1 MEGKK
6 TPLYDQHIKL
16 GGKIVNYA
24 GWLLPVQYEGLVP
37 EHNAVRNAAGIFDV
51 SHMGTIDIT
60 GKDAISFLDYLMT
73 NDLSKVKDKQVM
85 YTFMCYPH
93 GGVVDD
99 LLVYKYHDEKFF
111 LVVNAANLEKDL
123 EWINRLKDKFNV
135 EIKDTSQDTCI
146 LALQGPS
153 AQKILQKLVDI
164 DLSEIKF
171 FYFRDGIKINDV
183 DVMISRTGYTGED
196 GFEIYVNNKD
206 VVKIW
211 EDLLQA
217 GREEGLKPAGLGSRD
232 TLRFEAALPLYGN
245 EISQEISPLE
255 GGFKFFVKLKKGSDF
270 IGKEALIKQWESG
283 LKKTLVGFEMIDRGI
298 PREGYEVYKDG
309 NKIGHVTTGY
319 MSPTLKK
326 SIGNALILSK
336 EAELDNEIEIIIRKR
351 PVKAKII
358 DKNFL
363 RNNK

>member
-1 MEGKK
+1 M
-6 TPLYDQHIKL
+6 Y
-16 GGKIVNYA
+16 
-24 GWLLPVQYEGLVP
+24 
-37 EHNAVRNAAGIFDV
+37 
-51 SHMGTIDIT
+51 
-60 GKDAISFLDYLMT
+60 ISFT
-73 NDLSKVKDKQVM
+73 RTISSKDI
-85 YTFMCYPH
+85 
-93 GGVVDD
+93 
-99 LLVYKYHDEKFF
+99 
-111 LVVNAANLEKDL
+111 A
-123 EWINRLKDKFNV
+123 
-135 EIKDTSQDTCI
+135 
-146 LALQGPS
+146 
-153 AQKILQKLVDI
+153 KLVDI

-283 LKKTLVGFEMIDRGI
+283 LKKDFSRI
-298 PREGYEVYKDG
+298 
-309 NKIGHVTTGY
+309 
-319 MSPTLKK
+319 
-326 SIGNALILSK
+326 
-336 EAELDNEIEIIIRKR
+336 
-351 PVKAKII
+351 
-358 DKNFL
+358 
-363 RNNK
+363 